1 MLPLIR
7 YIAIYPLES
16 VIRPLHNWVLTIKTE
31 ANLIWKAKP
40 IGYRL
45 PSSWRLSYL
54 RCSKTNSSLFQIY
67 RSKKKFGQQGF
78 FLHTPPPPLWG
89 KMWRSSEQVRREY
102 SQVSAHSFLHY
113 DFRMWKVEFQAC
125 SKLSVK
131 YLELR
136 NGSLLFDTVTLIP

>member
-1 MLPLIR
+1 MESEADR
-7 YIAIYPLES
+7 VSSAIVLEIVLSKMFENKLFSFSDLS
-16 VIRPLHNWVLTIKTE
+16 VEKK
-31 ANLIWKAKP
+31 IWPA
-40 IGYRL
+40 G
-45 PSSWRLSYL
+45 
-54 RCSKTNSSLFQIY
+54 LF
-67 RSKKKFGQQGF
+67 FT
-78 FLHTPPPPLWG
+78 HTPPPPLWG